1 MNHAGP
7 AASEEPSATASVS
20 SDITIRRATVDDA
33 EAGAWCH
40 LLCWQEAYD
49 GLLEPQRL
57 KEKTDPAGIG
67 RRTERWRGAIE
78 AGVVRWLAFNPG
90 HGVPIQDRVIGFSS
104 PGPGRDD
111 DAPTPLEL
119 YSVYARQAWW
129 GSALGQRL
137 LDVAI
142 GKQAASLW
150 MLEGNDRALA
160 FYRRNGFVEDGARV
174 DEEFFGVPEIRMVRP
189 AQ

>member
-1 MNHAGP
+1 M
-7 AASEEPSATASVS
+7 STASFSRADAARVE
-20 SDITIRRATVDDA
+20 IRRAEVGDA

-40 LLCWQEAYD
+40 LLCWQEAYA
-49 GLLEPQRL
+49 GLLDPERL
-57 KEKTDPAGIG
+57 REKTDPAGIG
-67 RRTERWRGAIE
+67 RRTERWVGAIE

-90 HGVPIQDRVIGFSS
+90 QDVPIQDRVIGFSS
-104 PGPGRDD
+104 PGPGRDPN
-111 DAPTPLEL
+111 APTPLEL

-129 GSALGQRL
+129 GSGLGQRL

-142 GKQAASLW
+142 GREAASLW
-150 MLEGNDRALA
+150 LLEGNDRALA
-160 FYRRNGFVEDGARV
+160 FYRRNGFAEDGARE